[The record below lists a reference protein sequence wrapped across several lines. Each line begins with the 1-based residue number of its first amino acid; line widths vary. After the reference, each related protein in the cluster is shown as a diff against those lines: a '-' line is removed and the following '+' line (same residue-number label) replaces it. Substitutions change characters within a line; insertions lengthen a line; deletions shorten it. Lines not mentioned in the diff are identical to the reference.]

1 MQSPRY
7 YASMLAMTG
16 RIDRF
21 MYQTSGKVIKTFF
34 SENYSATTKKKIQNS
49 RPKTGLYNMLL
60 FFKKYLLLIVLY
72 CSTIW

>member
-21 MYQTSGKVIKTFF
+21 MYQTSSKVIKTFF
-34 SENYSATTKKKIQNS
+34 FRKLQRHNQKKI
-49 RPKTGLYNMLL
+49 PK
-60 FFKKYLLLIVLY
+60 FKTKNWAI
-72 CSTIW
+72 